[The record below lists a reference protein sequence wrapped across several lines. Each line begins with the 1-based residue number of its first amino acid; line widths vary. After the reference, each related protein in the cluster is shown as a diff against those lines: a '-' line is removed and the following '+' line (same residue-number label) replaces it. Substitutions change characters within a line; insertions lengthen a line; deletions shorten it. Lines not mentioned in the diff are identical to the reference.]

1 MLDWLYAASQAVDTE
16 RTAQAQAHQQTLTK
30 PQGALGMLETV
41 AIRLAGLQQRALPVA
56 ERVRITLFAADHGIA
71 AQGVSAY
78 PQAVT
83 AQMVANFAAGGAA
96 ISVLAQ
102 QLGATFEVVHLGTVG
117 EVQAAPH
124 VVSNVIAPMTAD
136 FSGAPAMTDTQLQR
150 ALQAGFEA
158 VERACSEQLPQ
169 LLVLGEMGIGN
180 TSAATALAAA
190 LLPQPVAALTGP
202 GTGLDAAQIAVKAA
216 LIEKALQ
223 LHQPDP
229 NQPLEVLRCLGG
241 FEIAAMV
248 GAYLRA
254 AQRGVPLVI
263 DGFISTAALLVAQR
277 INPAITEWCFFGHS
291 SAEPAHRIL
300 LEALHA
306 EPLLNLGMRLG
317 EGSGA
322 AVAVELIRTACRLHA
337 GMATFAQAGVSD
349 KAE

>member
-1 MLDWLYAASQAVDTE
+1 MLDWLEWAPREVDE
-16 RTAQAQAHQQTLTK
+16 KSVAQALAHQQVLTK

-41 AIRLAGLQQRALPVA
+41 AVRMAGLQRRALPA
-56 ERVRITLFAADHGIA
+56 ADRVQITLFAADHGIA
-71 AQGVSAY
+71 THGVSAY

-102 QLGATFEVVHLGTVG
+102 QLEAAFEVVHLGTVG
-117 EVQAAPH
+117 EVSPAPH
-124 VVSNVIAPMTAD
+124 IVSRVIAPMSAD
-136 FSGAPAMTDTQLQR
+136 FSQAPAMSHAQLQQ
-150 ALQAGFEA
+150 ALDAGFEA
-158 VERACSEQLPQ
+158 VERACSGSPPD

-190 LLPQPVAALTGP
+190 LLQQPVRSLTGP
-202 GTGLDAAQIAVKAA
+202 GTGLQGAQIEAKAA
-216 LIEKALQ
+216 LIEQALR

-229 NQPLEVLRCLGG
+229 LQPLEVLRCLGG

-254 AQRGVPLVI
+254 VQRGIPLVI

-277 INPAITEWCFFGHS
+277 IQPALPEWCFFGHI
-291 SAEPAHRIL
+291 SAEPAHRIVL
-300 LEALHA
+300 DALDA
-306 EPLLNLGMRLG
+306 QPLLALGMRLG

-322 AVAVELIRTACRLHA
+322 AIAVDLIRTACRLHA

-349 KAE
+349 KT